1 MKKLNQ
7 IFLIA
12 ITVIAMSS
20 CSITVP
26 LQVTDNV
33 VNEKRGEAS
42 VTVILGFIGPMDR
55 DISIQKAAKNG
66 GITEVGTVDY
76 SYRIGLFKSTYTTI
90 VTGR

>member
-12 ITVIAMSS
+12 ITVTMSS
-20 CSITVP
+20 CTITVP
-26 LQVTDNV
+26 LPVTDNV

-55 DISIQKAAKNG
+55 DISI
-66 GITEVGTVDY
+66 
-76 SYRIGLFKSTYTTI
+76 
-90 VTGR
+90 